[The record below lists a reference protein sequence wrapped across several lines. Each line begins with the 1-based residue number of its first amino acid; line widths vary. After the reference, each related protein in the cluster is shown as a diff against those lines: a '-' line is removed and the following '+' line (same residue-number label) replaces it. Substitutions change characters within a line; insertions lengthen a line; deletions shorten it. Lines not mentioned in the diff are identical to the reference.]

1 MSLRQAMPQTA
12 AWIDE
17 LRDAFGADAINASI
31 RKGMAGLPGHFHA
44 EENGRQ
50 AGTEFISF
58 GIEVSAAQMVIQKTE
73 EEPHENPRTRR

>member
-31 RKGMAGLPGHFHA
+31 RKGMAGLPNHFHA
-44 EENGRQ
+44 EENGHH
-50 AGTEFISF
+50 AGTGFIPL
-58 GIEVSAAQMVIQKTE
+58 GVEVNATQMVIAKTE
-73 EEPHENPRTRR
+73 EEPHETKRTRR